1 MQKQEPKQA
10 KNQPTVSDF
19 FQIQPRRMIT
29 TDHKPRL
36 ERPSVVHIHRNKPTY
51 SHWHAGPATPRSARD
66 DASQANRRAT
76 RGPPQP
82 LTTIDPHGLPK
93 LAHLAK
99 KRRKKGKKEK
109 RANPNPN
116 PPPPTLPEERERGY
130 DALRRR
136 RRRRGRAP
144 RRRRGGGGGWGGGGG
159 RGGRRAGGA
168 GFRRRARVALPLH
181 PDRAIP
187 ACRGR
192 CSPIPTSSPAD
203 SLSIQLSH
211 VVLEAASICACS
223 SSCGISTCQNAGK
236 RQWRIVCIRYQ
247 TTG

>member
-51 SHWHAGPATPRSARD
+51 SHWHAGPATPQSARD

-93 LAHLAK
+93 LAQLAK
-99 KRRKKGKKEK
+99 KRRKKGKKRK
-109 RANPNPN
+109 TSKSKSKSTTTHPSRG
-116 PPPPTLPEERERGY
+116 ERERLWR
-130 DALRRR
+130 AAPSSPPSRPCSSSPA
-136 RRRRGRAP
+136 RRRRGVGRRRKP
-144 RRRRGGGGGWGGGGG
+144 RRPARGGA
-159 RGGRRAGGA
+159 RVSSTRSRRAAPASGSS
-168 GFRRRARVALPLH
+168 H
-181 PDRAIP
+181 PR
-187 ACRGR
+187 
-192 CSPIPTSSPAD
+192 
-203 SLSIQLSH
+203 L
-211 VVLEAASICACS
+211 
-223 SSCGISTCQNAGK
+223 
-236 RQWRIVCIRYQ
+236 
-247 TTG
+247 

>member
-51 SHWHAGPATPRSARD
+51 SHWHAGPATPQSARD

-93 LAHLAK
+93 LAQLAK
-99 KRRKKGKKEK
+99 KRRKKGKKKKNEQIQIQIHHHPPFP
-109 RANPNPN
+109 RREREAMTRCAVVAAVAAVLLIAGAAAAGGGEEEEAPSTCARRGPGFVDALASRCPCIRIEPSPPVEVGVPQS
-116 PPPPTLPEERERGY
+116 PPP
-130 DALRRR
+130 LRQ
-136 RRRRGRAP
+136 
-144 RRRRGGGGGWGGGGG
+144 
-159 RGGRRAGGA
+159 
-168 GFRRRARVALPLH
+168 
-181 PDRAIP
+181 I
-187 ACRGR
+187 ACQFNY
-192 CSPIPTSSPAD
+192 PM
-203 SLSIQLSH
+203 LF
-211 VVLEAASICACS
+211 
-223 SSCGISTCQNAGK
+223 
-236 RQWRIVCIRYQ
+236 
-247 TTG
+247 